1 LTGPSSIA
9 GLVDRLFTA
18 LVPPPRARLTE
29 GLRQRLRAD
38 PLTVADVGAVFGPDP
53 RWLQL
58 GPGTCRFLTF
68 EPDKRSHDDG
78 PAGPYETLALATA
91 LGHEKGEATL
101 HLTAGEFAS
110 SLYPPNAAALDRF
123 CTWPWHEVV
132 GREVLPVDTL
142 DNCLAANPGWQPD
155 FIKTD
160 VEGADLDVLMGG
172 EGALAGALGVQAEAA
187 FIERNLGTPQFAAI
201 DQFLTA
207 HGFTLFQLLREH
219 WARGNALV
227 GPATRPQIIWADVIY
242 FREWSAV
249 RARVEALADPAA
261 REGLVLRHVVLLL
274 VHGHHDTALDLVVDA
289 HGSGLC
295 GPALAA
301 EMEQALRASA
311 RGPVLLAVRCA
322 VAIALAGV
330 MAAVAWPFGKRMRAR
345 VRGLYRAGLARAA
358 NVLLRQAMRG
368 GLQDGIIADL
378 P

>member
-1 LTGPSSIA
+1 MSSQTA
-9 GLVDRLFTA
+9 RLFDRLFTA

-38 PLTVADVGAVFGPDP
+38 PLTVADVGSVFGPDP

-68 EPDKRSHDDG
+68 EPDKRSHDEA

-91 LGHEKGEATL
+91 LGREKGEATL

-123 CTWPWHEVV
+123 CTWPWHELV
-132 GREVLPVDTL
+132 GHDVLPVDTL

-187 FIERNLGTPQFAAI
+187 FIERNVGTPQFAAI
-201 DQFLTA
+201 DQFLTTR
-207 HGFTLFQLLREH
+207 GFTLFQLLREH

-242 FREWSAV
+242 FRDWSAM
-249 RARVEALADPAA
+249 RARVEALADTAA

-274 VHGHHDTALDLVVDA
+274 VHGHHDTALDLVADA
-289 HGSGLC
+289 RASGLC
-295 GPALAA
+295 NPALAA

-311 RGPVLLAVRCA
+311 RGPALLAVRCA
-322 VAIALAGV
+322 LAILLAGL
-330 MAAVAWPFGKRMRAR
+330 MAAVAWPFGMRMQAR
-345 VRGLYRAGLARAA
+345 VRGLYRVGLARAA
-358 NVLLRQAMRG
+358 NVLLRQAVRG
-368 GLQDGIIADL
+368 GLQDGIITDL